1 MTCRHARKKQPAAT
15 AGRPA
20 AWLHFC
26 ASESKCRVP
35 QCTAPV
41 YNGLAWRPIAG
52 YCINL
57 PIQCKPSLSCSDYLS
72 IYIYIYAYNNFPK
85 FTGLGC
91 HTQEDLSILALGSR
105 LYIIDP
111 VWPQCM
117 NQSVSPGFYLINIA
131 DSSAQIL
138 LEKQARNILCA
149 SLNVPR
155 QATQNVSL
163 VPYAILMQTIHKHL
177 AHRM

>member
-1 MTCRHARKKQPAAT
+1 MYCSSLQRACVETHCRLLYKFAY
-15 AGRPA
+15 
-20 AWLHFC
+20 
-26 ASESKCRVP
+26 
-35 QCTAPV
+35 PV
-41 YNGLAWRPIAG
+41 QTVFELQR
-52 YCINL
+52 L
-57 PIQCKPSLSCSDYLS
+57 SL
-72 IYIYIYAYNNFPK
+72 YIYIYAYNNFPK